1 MAWGL
6 TTPRALGHPA
16 RLRWARRC
24 RRTAAS
30 PAEAARAPPSWSAV
44 ATAGHR
50 RPGPLDP
57 VSIERWGFLG
67 KVGGWVN
74 AVCGGAVSFRPV
86 LALVRSRSRRARA
99 HQAAALA
106 HGRREAPPVIG
117 EGVGGWGV
125 RCVLQ
130 QLGNSLPSPPPILP
144 WAIFGRIPRAAM
156 AARATAQAPALA
168 AAAAAAASAA
178 LVVLGRHD
186 RRASSPVK
194 GEMGGS
200 QGPWVCWMGGWWRLH
215 GLGAAHEVGVLQAEL
230 DRAALQ
236 RRAVSDAAPR
246 LSIMNIG
253 V

>member
-1 MAWGL
+1 MRCAEERFRFVLCWRWCGVDL
-6 TTPRALGHPA
+6 VVREHIRR
-16 RLRWARRC
+16 RL
-24 RRTAAS
+24 S
-30 PAEAARAPPSWSAV
+30 LMV
-44 ATAGHR
+44 
-50 RPGPLDP
+50 
-57 VSIERWGFLG
+57 VG
-67 KVGGWVN
+67 KRLL
-74 AVCGGAVSFRPV
+74 S
-86 LALVRSRSRRARA
+86 
-99 HQAAALA
+99 
-106 HGRREAPPVIG
+106 PVIG

-156 AARATAQAPALA
+156 AARATAPAPALA

-253 V
+253 VRARWLRGVRV